1 MAFSRASYFFSAST
15 RSCISMHW
23 VLSSRTTD
31 SWWDSAAVDAAA
43 TIAYGCGWPAKKRL
57 TMASTVGWPKE
68 KTLLARE
75 NTTTPS
81 SVPQRMVSLLA
92 FLKSL
97 FRRFEKHTCRPCALV
112 RPWLSRDG
120 VSAWLDGW
128 IPCTPS
134 RGLAAGVVEL
144 GSGGGTSG
152 RVGRQ
157 LLKGG
162 RCRSLYSGC
171 CRSSVPGNLAAL
183 VAYHAIIYFHHARR
197 PCELGDLNGVGAD
210 PTEHEL
216 GNLNGVGADLTEHEL
231 GNWNGA
237 RADPTEHELGNW
249 NGARADSIEHE
260 LGNWNGVG
268 ADLTEHELGNWN
280 GARADP
286 TEHELGNWNGAR
298 ADSIEHEL

>member
-1 MAFSRASYFFSAST
+1 MPKADNFSRDYGPHQCSIDQNVLYHIGARRSA
-15 RSCISMHW
+15 M
-23 VLSSRTTD
+23 SR
-31 SWWDSAAVDAAA
+31 A
-43 TIAYGCGWPAKKRL
+43 PRL
-57 TMASTVGWPKE
+57 TSTPEPSTSDMSPEQNIG
-68 KTLLARE
+68 AR
-75 NTTTPS
+75 
-81 SVPQRMVSLLA
+81 
-92 FLKSL
+92 
-97 FRRFEKHTCRPCALV
+97 RRALN
-112 RPWLSRDG
+112 R
-120 VSAWLDGW
+120 
-128 IPCTPS
+128 
-134 RGLAAGVVEL
+134 LAARVVEL

-162 RCRSLYSGC
+162 RCKSLYSGC

-268 ADLTEHELGNWN
+268 ADPTEHELGNLN
-280 GARADP
+280 GAGTDP
-286 TEHELGNWNGAR
+286 TEHELGNLNGAG
-298 ADSIEHEL
+298 AQELEWRKS